1 MAPATT
7 VGRAS
12 APPGRRSLA
21 QWAQLVD
28 ECLRHLDDPVRLR
41 QSPLARLAGVGA
53 YARRQHPLNPHGEV
67 LALQEL
73 LCQAVDVSLPALPP
87 RKREFLDRYAR
98 GEPIAA
104 IARAMSMS
112 RSHLS
117 RAYRPVVSLTVAI
130 ALRALIERVSAEA
143 TPAAIRNR
151 ISPPRPGASGHDRR
165 TARLVKLR
173 SQP

>member
-1 MAPATT
+1 MTASTA

-21 QWAQLVD
+21 QWARLVD

-41 QSPLARLAGVGA
+41 QSPLARLSGVGA
-53 YARRQHPLNPHGEV
+53 YARRHHPLNPHGEV

-73 LCQAVDVSLPALPP
+73 VCQAVDVSLPALPP

-104 IARAMSMS
+104 IARAMGMS
-112 RSHLS
+112 RPHLS

-130 ALRALIERVSAEA
+130 ALRALIERIPAKA
-143 TPAAIRNR
+143 TPAI
-151 ISPPRPGASGHDRR
+151 
-165 TARLVKLR
+165 
-173 SQP
+173 